1 MGLREKAWGT
11 AAMLSGR
18 PGVHG
23 GCGRESRGG
32 QASVREG
39 RRAGS
44 GCSFPLSAEAVPDG
58 LQSPLEDKLMVVQ
71 HLLDG

>member
-1 MGLREKAWGT
+1 M
-11 AAMLSGR
+11 
-18 PGVHG
+18 HG
-23 GCGRESRGG
+23 GWGRESRGG

-39 RRAGS
+39 RRGGS

-58 LQSPLEDKLMVVQ
+58 LQPPMEDEPTVQ